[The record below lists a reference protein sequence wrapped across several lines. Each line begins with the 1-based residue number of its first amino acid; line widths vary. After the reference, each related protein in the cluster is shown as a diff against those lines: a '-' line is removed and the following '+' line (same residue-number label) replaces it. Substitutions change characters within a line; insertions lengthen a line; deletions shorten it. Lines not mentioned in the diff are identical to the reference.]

1 MAGKTILVAAIIL
14 AGCRGSVRESETV
27 TALTRG
33 EAPLPLTQEQSP
45 LKIDFARAPD
55 GPCTVRRLALRR
67 GGLRGVS
74 LRAMDRIPIS
84 GNPAKPITSAWRI
97 EAESDQGSGTIVRV
111 EGTKVRGDY
120 YVGDGIFA
128 GCNQSSLASAYFTL
142 APAPGVAQFEI
153 LQLG

>member
-27 TALTRG
+27 TALRRG
-33 EAPLPLTQEQSP
+33 EATTALRQDQSP

-55 GPCTVRRLALRR
+55 GRCAVRRLALHH

-74 LRAMDRIPIS
+74 FRAMDRIPIF
-84 GNPAKPITSAWRI
+84 GNPAKPMTSAWRI
-97 EAESDQGSGTIVRV
+97 QAESDQGSGTIVRV

-128 GCNQSSLASAYFTL
+128 GCNQSRLASAYFTL
-142 APAPGVAQFEI
+142 APTPGVAEFEI